1 MAREHDEGKPPD
13 NGEYYAILKQKQ
25 ALEAQSCI
33 IRQIALS
40 CHAACVILCKAVRSK
55 TDVG

>member
-1 MAREHDEGKPPD
+1 MARDGGKPPD
-13 NGEYYAILKQKQ
+13 NGEYYTVLKQKQ

-40 CHAACVILCKAVRSK
+40 CYAACVILCKVVRSK